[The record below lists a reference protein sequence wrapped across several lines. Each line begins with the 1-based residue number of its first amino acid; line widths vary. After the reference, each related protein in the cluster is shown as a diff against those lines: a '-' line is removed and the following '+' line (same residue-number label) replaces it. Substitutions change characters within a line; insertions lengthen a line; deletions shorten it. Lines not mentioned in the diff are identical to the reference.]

1 MKEALSQ
8 AKLKAARK
16 RIAELEQKVADLE
29 DLLEKYQ
36 LDLNT
41 ERSRNDS

>member
-1 MKEALSQ
+1 VKEALSQ